1 MKNDLQNTT
10 QNNSVALIEIKNG
23 FPDTI
28 SFWFAAYF
36 RLEVTTSESSQKV
49 QRRDLTLFRDFLIEE
64 MGSDERRFWTPRMSK
79 AFKDHLKK
87 VEWRKG
93 KIGYSDRTINRTMAH
108 LKTFA
113 KWIHKLKP
121 FALGNPMAKLK
132 LMPVGT
138 GLEVERAITPAER
151 RRILDAAD
159 NLPLVGGRSRDRHRY
174 RSQERPQRKGYRP
187 FRNRAI
193 VYTLIETGMRRAAV
207 RNLNI
212 KDVNFKKRSVSA
224 EEKGGRKHTY
234 KITSEGL
241 DAIKDY
247 IEKERGEDFKRWR
260 SPALFLSPTTTP
272 HGNGRLSPKVINT
285 VWNEACQLAGVEGH
299 TPHAARHAMGKHL
312 IEKTGNLA
320 AVQRQLGHTNA
331 TYSMQYT
338 RITDEELGNALEN
351 R

>member
-1 MKNDLQNTT
+1 
-10 QNNSVALIEIKNG
+10 
-23 FPDTI
+23 
-28 SFWFAAYF
+28 
-36 RLEVTTSESSQKV
+36 
-49 QRRDLTLFRDFLIEE
+49 
-64 MGSDERRFWTPRMSK
+64 
-79 AFKDHLKK
+79 
-87 VEWRKG
+87 
-93 KIGYSDRTINRTMAH
+93 MAH

-113 KWIHKLKP
+113 KWIHKISP
-121 FALGNPMAKLK
+121 FPLGNPMAKLK

-138 GLEVERAITPAER
+138 GLEVERAITTAER
-151 RRILDAAD
+151 RQILDAAD
-159 NLPLVGGRSRDRHRY
+159 NLPSVCGRSRDRHRY
-174 RSQERPQRKGYRP
+174 RGQERPQRKGYRP

-241 DAIKDY
+241 AAIKDY
-247 IEKERGEDFKRWR
+247 IEKERKQDLKRWK
-260 SPALFLSPTTTP
+260 SPALFLSPATTA

-285 VWNEACQLAGVEGH
+285 VWNEACHLAGVEGH

-338 RITDEELGNALEN
+338 RITDEELGNALED

>member
-1 MKNDLQNTT
+1 L
-10 QNNSVALIEIKNG
+10 S
-23 FPDTI
+23 
-28 SFWFAAYF
+28 
-36 RLEVTTSESSQKV
+36 R
-49 QRRDLTLFRDFLIEE
+49 
-64 MGSDERRFWTPRMSK
+64 
-79 AFKDHLKK
+79 AFKDYLKK
-87 VEWRKG
+87 KEWRKN
-93 KIGYSDRTINRTMAH
+93 KIGYSDRTINRMIAH

-113 KWIHKLKP
+113 KWIHKLRP
-121 FALGNPMAKLK
+121 FSLGNPMAKLK

-159 NLPLVGGRSRDRHRY
+159 SLPLVGGRSCDRHRY
-174 RSQERPQRKGYRP
+174 RGQERPQRKGYRP
-187 FRNRAI
+187 YRNRAI
-193 VYTLIETGMRRAAV
+193 IYTLIETGMRWAAV
-207 RNLNI
+207 RNLNLDDI
-212 KDVNFKKRSVSA
+212 DFKKRSISA
-224 EEKGGRKHTY
+224 EEKWGRKHTY

-241 DAIKDY
+241 AAIKDY

-260 SPALFLSPTTTP
+260 SPALFLSPSTTP
-272 HGNGRLSPKVINT
+272 HGTGRLSPIVINT
-285 VWNEACQLAGVEGH
+285 VWNETCLLAEVEGH

-338 RITDEELGNALEN
+338 RITDEELGNALED